1 MGALKNFKKNKK
13 GSGNVPINSEI
24 KINIGIMREGKFQEI
39 KEIPTL
45 GDLNIEEP
53 DELTRNSIK
62 IIQGGLTISIEN
74 MQKEFRKLSDTFMK
88 MGIAIKPYT
97 VNNWRKRHGMPMRRK
112 TR

>member
-1 MGALKNFKKNKK
+1 
-13 GSGNVPINSEI
+13 VPINSET
-24 KINIGIMREGKFQEI
+24 KINIGIMLDGKFQEI

-74 MQKEFRKLSDTFMK
+74 MQKELQKLCDTFIK
-88 MGIAIKPYT
+88 TAIAIKPYT
-97 VNNWRKRHGMPMRRK
+97 ANNWRKRHGLPMIRRK
-112 TR
+112 AR